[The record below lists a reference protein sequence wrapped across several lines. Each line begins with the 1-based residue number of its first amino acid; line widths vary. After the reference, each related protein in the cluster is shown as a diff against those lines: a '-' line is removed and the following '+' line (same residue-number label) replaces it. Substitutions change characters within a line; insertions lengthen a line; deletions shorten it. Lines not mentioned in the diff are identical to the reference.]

1 MDREAW
7 WAAVYGVAQSRTRLK
22 QLSSSSSV
30 YMSVLLENDHS
41 DFGVN
46 NRYWRECVRISQ
58 GDLLFISYLSSP
70 GERGWYLDGCF
81 WVYLCGVKWLNR
93 FPPSCWSWEMFT
105 SVGLYHVG
113 QSMININPLQG
124 SSSVCHIPG
133 AFHTLCTSLRAIFQ
147 DNVTASKLLIE
158 KLGTKEVKPLVQSYI
173 AHTWQN
179 QVSLPNPSAFRSAVY
194 ALHPKAFCI
203 FLFHMGSLRCSTF
216 WYLKT
221 LTVIKRI
228 PISRICITCKFLA
241 YDCPL
246 SPCSPEK
253 VLNSYWETDIR
264 LEV

>member
-1 MDREAW
+1 MIPGW
-7 WAAVYGVAQSRTRLK
+7 VF
-22 QLSSSSSV
+22 LS
-30 YMSVLLENDHS
+30 
-41 DFGVN
+41 
-46 NRYWRECVRISQ
+46 
-58 GDLLFISYLSSP
+58 LSLWC
-70 GERGWYLDGCF
+70 EM
-81 WVYLCGVKWLNR
+81 VKWI
-93 FPPSCWSWEMFT
+93 PSKLLVLGDGHQCRAVPRGT
-105 SVGLYHVG
+105 
-113 QSMININPLQG
+113 MININPLQG

-133 AFHTLCTSLRAIFQ
+133 AFHTLYPSLRAIFQ

-253 VLNSYWETDIR
+253 VLNSCWETDIR